1 MPARVRL
8 AAPAKRAVAV
18 AGAVLLVACATPEQ
32 PPAPPEP
39 VKETP
44 PEVSAAKPKK
54 EAIKSQPLKY
64 LVGRNLKPMPDK
76 ALDVRTRCGF
86 KDVGGGHGS
95 MDLQVTK
102 AEVKR
107 FVAEVSIPKQGLCR
121 FDLKDFEQTAKM
133 PNVVLTDKSGTC
145 TVRMWEQEKGVTV
158 AFNSCQTQCS
168 GDAFSYLW
176 PILVDTRSGRC
187 A

>member
-1 MPARVRL
+1 MSCSTTISECLPLRVRNSSAVRAVSSSVMPAT
-8 AAPAKRAVAV
+8 
-18 AGAVLLVACATPEQ
+18 GST
-32 PPAPPEP
+32 
-39 VKETP
+39 
-44 PEVSAAKPKK
+44 
-54 EAIKSQPLKY
+54 I
-64 LVGRNLKPMPDK
+64 PDK
-76 ALDVRTRCGF
+76 ELDVKTRCSF
-86 KDVGGGHGS
+86 KDVQGGRGS

-107 FVAEVSIPKQGLCR
+107 FVAEVTIPKQGLCR
-121 FDLKDFEQTAKM
+121 FDMKHFNQPARM
-133 PNVVLTDKSGTC
+133 PNVVLTDRESAC

-158 AFNSCQTQCS
+158 AFNSCQAKCS

>member
-1 MPARVRL
+1 M
-8 AAPAKRAVAV
+8 KRFFTVAV
-18 AGAVLLVACATPEQ
+18 LFLLSSCATQEPVSPPSSGENT
-32 PPAPPEP
+32 PAADTSPAPKSTARSDKIE
-39 VKETP
+39 
-44 PEVSAAKPKK
+44 
-54 EAIKSQPLKY
+54 SQPLKH
-64 LVGRNLKPMPDK
+64 LVGRKLKPIPDK
-76 ALDVRTRCGF
+76 ELDVRTRCSF
-86 KDVGGGHGS
+86 KDVQGGRGS

-107 FVAEVSIPKQGLCR
+107 FVAEVTIPKQGLCR
-121 FDLKDFEQTAKM
+121 FDMKEFEQTARM
-133 PNVVLTDKSGTC
+133 PNVVLHDKGSAC

-158 AFNSCQTQCS
+158 AFNSCQARCS

>member
-1 MPARVRL
+1 MRPLV
-8 AAPAKRAVAV
+8 PVAL
-18 AGAVLLVACATPEQ
+18 AVLLASCATSELVPPPQEKVVEPEK
-32 PPAPPEP
+32 P
-39 VKETP
+39 VVISEK
-44 PEVSAAKPKK
+44 KPRQDNKI
-54 EAIKSQPLKY
+54 ESQPLKH
-64 LVGRNLKPMPDK
+64 LVGRKLKPIADK
-76 ALDVRTRCGF
+76 ELDVRTRCSF
-86 KDVGGGHGS
+86 KDVQGGRGS

-107 FVAEVSIPKQGLCR
+107 FVAEVTIPKQGLCR
-121 FDLKDFEQTAKM
+121 FDMKHFEQTARM
-133 PNVVLTDKSGTC
+133 PNVVLTDRESAC

-158 AFNSCQTQCS
+158 AFNSCQAKCS

>member
-1 MPARVRL
+1 
-8 AAPAKRAVAV
+8 
-18 AGAVLLVACATPEQ
+18 
-32 PPAPPEP
+32 
-39 VKETP
+39 
-44 PEVSAAKPKK
+44 
-54 EAIKSQPLKY
+54 
-64 LVGRNLKPMPDK
+64 
-76 ALDVRTRCGF
+76 
-86 KDVGGGHGS
+86 

-107 FVAEVSIPKQGLCR
+107 FVAEVTIPKQGLCR
-121 FDLKDFEQTAKM
+121 FDMKHFNQTARM
-133 PNVVLTDKSGTC
+133 PNVVLTDRESAC

-158 AFNSCQTQCS
+158 AFNSCQAKCS

>member
-1 MPARVRL
+1 MRAIIPL
-8 AAPAKRAVAV
+8 AL
-18 AGAVLLVACATPEQ
+18 VLLLASCATPE
-32 PPAPPEP
+32 PAPPQQEKAVEP
-39 VKETP
+39 EKP
-44 PEVSAAKPKK
+44 AAVTEKKPRPDKI
-54 EAIKSQPLKY
+54 ESQPLKH
-64 LVGRNLKPMPDK
+64 LAGRKLKPIPDK
-76 ALDVRTRCGF
+76 ELDVKTRCSF
-86 KDVGGGHGS
+86 KDVQGGRGS

-107 FVAEVSIPKQGLCR
+107 FVAEVTIPKQGLCR
-121 FDLKDFEQTAKM
+121 FDMKHFNQTARM
-133 PNVVLTDKSGTC
+133 PNVVLTDRESAC

-158 AFNSCQTQCS
+158 AFNSCQAKCS